1 MNSVP
6 WNVIKHKVGRL
17 HLADEIGS
25 VSRVCKLAVF
35 SRNTCYYYQSAMAI
49 GSVDA
54 LIDANRHQPNLCNR
68 VDVIT
73 ETLGDAKALR
83 EQLHVHS
90 SIMCKRC
97 LANTLEWSKTSS
109 NQIGIDKPQR
119 SGFSRK
125 KITGKCSFACAIGS
139 CNDDDFFQVLGQ
151 CS

>member
-90 SIMCKRC
+90 SIMWPHQGLGAPMVRQ
-97 LANTLEWSKTSS
+97 SS
-109 NQIGIDKPQR
+109 NP
-119 SGFSRK
+119 
-125 KITGKCSFACAIGS
+125 
-139 CNDDDFFQVLGQ
+139 DFFRWSTSNKILLQTFANPK
-151 CS
+151 